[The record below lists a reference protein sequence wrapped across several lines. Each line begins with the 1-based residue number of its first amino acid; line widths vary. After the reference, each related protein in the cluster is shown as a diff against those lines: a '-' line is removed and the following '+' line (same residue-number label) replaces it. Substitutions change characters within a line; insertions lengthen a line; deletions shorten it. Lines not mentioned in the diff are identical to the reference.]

1 MVKVIIAD
9 DHKLFREG
17 LKQILKD
24 EPDIKVVDEAGTG
37 QEALYKIEKHDVH
50 ILILDISMPGLSGL
64 DVLKQLKS
72 SKSKAAVLVLS
83 MYPEEQY
90 ALRAIKLGASGYIT
104 KASASDELI
113 LAIRKISKG
122 GTYISSSIAEKL
134 IFSLKNDSEPHLHHK
149 LSDREFQI
157 LQLIASGKTMTQIA
171 DELCLSVKTIS
182 TYRSRILEK
191 MNMKGNAELIHYA
204 IKHNLID

>member
-1 MVKVIIAD
+1 MVKIIIAD

-24 EPDIKVVDEAGTG
+24 EPDIIIVEEASTG
-37 QEALYKIEKHDVH
+37 QEVLYKIEKSDVD

-72 SKSKAAVLVLS
+72 SKSKFSILVLS

-134 IFSLKNDSEPHLHHK
+134 IFSLKDDSESHPHHK

-157 LQLIASGKTMTQIA
+157 LQLVASGKTMTQIA

-191 MNMKGNAELIHYA
+191 MNMKSNAELIHYA
-204 IKHNLID
+204 LKHNII